1 ISEIVEHTLGEPL
14 KFYSA
19 EEWLRQWLD
28 GKRKA
33 KAAGTYLKYRRTIE
47 SFIESLG
54 PKAKKNLNQITPR
67 EIQRFRDGELE
78 AGKHSSTCDSL
89 LKHLRMPFRVAVRQG
104 YVTSIS
110 ENAAVGAIALSNNS
124 WGFNNTAVGTQALV
138 QNTRGD

>member
-1 ISEIVEHTLGEPL
+1 QTDHAKAEEFRRGIDRASRHGADGNLTESRARALISEIVEHILGEPL

-67 EIQRFRDGELE
+67 EIQRFRDAELE
-78 AGKHSSTCDSL
+78 AGKHSNTCDSL
-89 LKHLRMPFRVAVRQG
+89 LKHLRMPFRVAMR
-104 YVTSIS
+104 
-110 ENAAVGAIALSNNS
+110 
-124 WGFNNTAVGTQALV
+124 
-138 QNTRGD
+138 

>member
-1 ISEIVEHTLGEPL
+1 VEHTLGEPL

-19 EEWLRQWLD
+19 EDWLRQWLD

-33 KAAGTYLKYRRTIE
+33 KTAGTYLKYRRTIE

-67 EIQRFRDGELE
+67 EIQRFRDAELE
-78 AGKHSSTCDSL
+78 AGKHSNTCDSL

-104 YVTSIS
+104 YITHNPG
-110 ENAAVGAIALSNNS
+110 EAVEFLREKYTHAREGNLMSVN
-124 WGFNNTAVGTQALV
+124 
-138 QNTRGD
+138 